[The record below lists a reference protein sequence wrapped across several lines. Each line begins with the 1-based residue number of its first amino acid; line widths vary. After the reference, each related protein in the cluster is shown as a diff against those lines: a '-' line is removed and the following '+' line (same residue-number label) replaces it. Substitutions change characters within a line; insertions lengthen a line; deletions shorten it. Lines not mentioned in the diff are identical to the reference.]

1 VTALSSAAVVG
12 LGYIGLPTAVS
23 LATGGLEVTGVDTNP
38 GIVERV
44 NRGEAPFA
52 EPDLSVAVSGAV
64 AMGRLRA
71 QQKMPQ
77 ADAYVIAVPTPFT
90 MDHEA
95 DPAERPPGARRGA
108 DPEERPT
115 GAPRGAD
122 PGGRPP
128 GAPRRADLSYITAA
142 AEAVADVLRGGEVIV
157 LESTAPPGT
166 TRRVSEL
173 IAARRPDLHLPH
185 VPDIHPDV
193 HVAHCPERVLP
204 GRIMIEIATNDRVI
218 GGLTPACAARAVELY
233 QTFCHGALIV
243 TDAASAEMAKL
254 AENAYRDVNI
264 AFANELSLICQR
276 LGLDVWEIRQM
287 ANHHPRVEILRP
299 GPGVGGHCIAVDPWF
314 IVEAAPD
321 LARLTAVARAVND
334 HMPGHTADQIV
345 ATSRRFRDPRIACL
359 GLSFKAD
366 VGDVRES
373 PAVDITARIAAA
385 LPDVK
390 ILAVEPHLSSLPGRL
405 GDLGNVVLADAE
417 QAIADSDVIALLV
430 DHTCFRAIKK
440 TQLAGKVVYDT
451 RGAWG

>member
-1 VTALSSAAVVG
+1 MTVLSSAAVVG

-23 LATGGLEVTGVDTNP
+23 LATGGLEVIGVDVNP

-71 QQKMPQ
+71 QREMPQ

-90 MDHEA
+90 VDHDA
-95 DPAERPPGARRGA
+95 DPGERPAG
-108 DPEERPT
+108 T
-115 GAPRGAD
+115 PRGAG
-122 PGGRPP
+122 PEGRPP
-128 GAPRRADLSYITAA
+128 GTPRRADLSYITAA

-185 VPDIHPDV
+185 VPDVPPDV

-233 QTFCHGALIV
+233 RTFCHGELIV

-334 HMPGHTADQIV
+334 HMPAHTAGQIV
-345 ATSRRFRDPRIACL
+345 ATARRFRDPRVACL

-366 VGDVRES
+366 VGDLRES
-373 PAVDITARIAAA
+373 PAVDITARVAAA

-390 ILAVEPHLSSLPGRL
+390 IMVAEPHAPSLPAQL
-405 GDLGNVVLADAE
+405 EDLGNVVMTDAE
-417 QAIADSDVIALLV
+417 QAIGEADVIAVLV
-430 DHTCFRAIKK
+430 DHGCFRAIKK

-451 RGAWG
+451 RGMWA

>member
-1 VTALSSAAVVG
+1 MTALESAAVVG

-23 LATGGLEVTGVDTNP
+23 LATGGLEVIGVDVNP
-38 GIVERV
+38 GIVDRV
-44 NRGEAPFA
+44 NRGETPFA

-71 QQKMPQ
+71 QQEMPS

-90 MDHEA
+90 EDH
-95 DPAERPPGARRGA
+95 
-108 DPEERPT
+108 T
-115 GAPRGAD
+115 
-122 PGGRPP
+122 
-128 GAPRRADLSYITAA
+128 ADLSYITAA

-166 TRRVSEL
+166 TRKVSEL

-185 VPDIHPDV
+185 VPDIPPDV

-233 QTFCHGALIV
+233 RTFCHGELIV

-287 ANHHPRVEILRP
+287 ANHHPRVDILRP

-314 IVEAAPD
+314 IVESAPD
-321 LARLTAVARAVND
+321 LAGLIRTARGVND
-334 HMPGHTADQIV
+334 RMPAHTAEQVV

-366 VGDVRES
+366 IGDLRES

-390 ILAVEPHLSSLPGRL
+390 VLTVEPHVASLPGQL
-405 GDLGNVVLADAE
+405 DELDNVALTDVEHAVAE
-417 QAIADSDVIALLV
+417 SDVIALLV
-430 DHTCFRAIKK
+430 DHNCFRAIKK
-440 TQLAGKVVYDT
+440 SQLAGKVVYDT
-451 RGAWG
+451 RGMWG

>member
-1 VTALSSAAVVG
+1 VTPLSSVAVVG

-23 LATGGLEVTGVDTNP
+23 LATGGLEVIGVDTNP
-38 GIVERV
+38 GVVERV
-44 NRGEAPFA
+44 NRGETPFA

-71 QQKMPQ
+71 QREMPQ

-90 MDHEA
+90 GEHK
-95 DPAERPPGARRGA
+95 
-108 DPEERPT
+108 
-115 GAPRGAD
+115 
-122 PGGRPP
+122 
-128 GAPRRADLSYITAA
+128 ADLSYITAA
-142 AEAVADVLRGGEVIV
+142 AGQIADVLRGGEVVV

-166 TRRVSEL
+166 TRCVSEL

-185 VPDIHPDV
+185 GGDVPPDV
-193 HVAHCPERVLP
+193 HLAHCPERVLP
-204 GRIMIEIATNDRVI
+204 GRVMIEIAANDRVI
-218 GGLTPACAARAVELY
+218 GGLTPPCAARAAELY
-233 QTFCHGALIV
+233 RTFCRGELIL

-287 ANHHPRVEILRP
+287 ANHHPRVDILRP

-334 HMPGHTADQIV
+334 DMPRHTADQIV
-345 ATSRRFRDPRIACL
+345 ATSRRFREPRIACL
-359 GLSFKAD
+359 GLAFKAD
-366 VGDVRES
+366 VGDLRES
-373 PAVDITARIAAA
+373 PAVDITARVAAA

-390 ILAVEPHLSSLPGRL
+390 ILVVEPHAPSLPARFDEL
-405 GDLGNVVLADAE
+405 DNVIMTDAE
-417 QAIADSDVIALLV
+417 HAIAEADVIALLV
-430 DHTCFRAIKK
+430 DHSCFRTIKK

-451 RGAWG
+451 RGMWG

>member
-1 VTALSSAAVVG
+1 MALSSVAVVG

-23 LATGGLEVTGVDTNP
+23 LATGGLEVTGVDVNP
-38 GIVERV
+38 EIVERI
-44 NRGEAPFA
+44 NRGETPFA
-52 EPDLSVAVSGAV
+52 EPDLSVSVSGAV

-71 QQKMPQ
+71 QRDMPS

-90 MDHEA
+90 GDH
-95 DPAERPPGARRGA
+95 
-108 DPEERPT
+108 
-115 GAPRGAD
+115 
-122 PGGRPP
+122 
-128 GAPRRADLSYITAA
+128 RADLSYITAA
-142 AEAVADVLRGGEVIV
+142 AEAIAAVLRGGEVIV

-173 IAARRPDLHLPH
+173 VAARRPDLHLPH
-185 VPDIHPDV
+185 IPDVPPDV

-218 GGLTPACAARAVELY
+218 GGLTPACAARAAELY
-233 QTFCHGALIV
+233 QTFCRGRLIV
-243 TDAASAEMAKL
+243 TDASSAEMAKL

-314 IVEAAPD
+314 IVESAPD
-321 LARLTAVARAVND
+321 LAQLIRTARAVND
-334 HMPGHTADQIV
+334 HMPAHTAEQVV

-366 VGDVRES
+366 VGDLRES
-373 PAVDITARIAAA
+373 PAVEITARIAAA

-390 ILAVEPHLSSLPGRL
+390 VHAVEPHAPSLPGRFDGL
-405 GDLGNVVLADAE
+405 DNVVLTDAE
-417 QAIADSDVIALLV
+417 HAIAESDVIALLV
-430 DHTCFRAIKK
+430 DHSCFRGIKK
-440 TQLAGKVVYDT
+440 SQLAGKVVYDT
-451 RGAWG
+451 RGMWA

>member
-1 VTALSSAAVVG
+1 MRAQKVKALSSVAVVG

-23 LATGGLEVTGVDTNP
+23 LATGGLEVVGVDVDP
-38 GIVERV
+38 GVVERV
-44 NRGEAPFA
+44 NRGETPFA

-71 QQKMPQ
+71 QREMPQ
-77 ADAYVIAVPTPFT
+77 TDAYVIAVPTPFT
-90 MDHEA
+90 GDHA
-95 DPAERPPGARRGA
+95 
-108 DPEERPT
+108 
-115 GAPRGAD
+115 
-122 PGGRPP
+122 
-128 GAPRRADLSYITAA
+128 ADLSYITAA
-142 AEAVADVLRGGEVIV
+142 AEAIAGVLRGGEVIV

-185 VPDIHPDV
+185 VADVAPDV

-233 QTFCHGALIV
+233 QTFCHGRLLV
-243 TDAASAEMAKL
+243 TDASSAEMAKL

-314 IVEAAPD
+314 IVESAPD
-321 LARLTAVARAVND
+321 LARLIRAARGVND
-334 HMPGHTADQIV
+334 HMPEHTARQVV

-366 VGDVRES
+366 VGDLRES

-390 ILAVEPHLSSLPGRL
+390 ILTVEPHVASLPGQL
-405 GDLGNVVLADAE
+405 GDLDNVVLTDAGH
-417 QAIADSDVIALLV
+417 AIAESDVVALLV
-430 DHTCFRAIKK
+430 DHSCFRAIKK
-440 TQLAGKVVYDT
+440 SQLAGKVVYDT
-451 RGAWG
+451 RGMWG

>member
-1 VTALSSAAVVG
+1 VTALSSVAVVG

-23 LATGGLEVTGVDTNP
+23 LATGGLEVIGVDVNSD
-38 GIVERV
+38 IVERV
-44 NRGEAPFA
+44 NRGETPFA

-71 QQKMPQ
+71 QREIAS

-90 MDHEA
+90 GDHQ
-95 DPAERPPGARRGA
+95 
-108 DPEERPT
+108 
-115 GAPRGAD
+115 
-122 PGGRPP
+122 
-128 GAPRRADLSYITAA
+128 ADLSYIIAA
-142 AEAVADVLRGGEVIV
+142 AEAIADVLRGGEVIV

-185 VPDIHPDV
+185 VPDIPPDV
-193 HVAHCPERVLP
+193 HIAHCPERVLP

-233 QTFCHGALIV
+233 RTFCHGELIV

-314 IVEAAPD
+314 IVESAPD
-321 LARLTAVARAVND
+321 LARLTRTARAVND
-334 HMPGHTADQIV
+334 HMPAHTAEQIV
-345 ATSRRFRDPRIACL
+345 ATSRRFRDPRIAVL

-366 VGDVRES
+366 VGDLRES

-390 ILAVEPHLSSLPGRL
+390 IHVVEPHAPSLPGQL
-405 GDLGNVVLADAE
+405 DSCANVVMTDAE
-417 QAIADSDVIALLV
+417 HAIHESDVIALLV
-430 DHTCFRAIKK
+430 DHSCFRAIKK

-451 RGAWG
+451 RGMWE

>member
-1 VTALSSAAVVG
+1 VTALSSVAVVG

-38 GIVERV
+38 SIVERV

-71 QQKMPQ
+71 QREMPQ
-77 ADAYVIAVPTPFT
+77 ADAYVIAVPTPFIV
-90 MDHEA
+90 DDDVA
-95 DPAERPPGARRGA
+95 PGERG
-108 DPEERPT
+108 T
-115 GAPRGAD
+115 
-122 PGGRPP
+122 
-128 GAPRRADLSYITAA
+128 PRRADLSYITAA
-142 AEAVADVLRGGEVIV
+142 AEAVAGVLRGGEVIV

-185 VPDIHPDV
+185 VPDIPPDV
-193 HVAHCPERVLP
+193 HLAHCPERVLP

-233 QTFCHGALIV
+233 RTFCHGELIV

-314 IVEAAPD
+314 IVQAAPD

-334 HMPGHTADQIV
+334 HMPVHTADQIV

-390 ILAVEPHLSSLPGRL
+390 ILAVEPHLASLPSRL
-405 GDLGNVVLADAE
+405 DDLGNVVLADAE
-417 QAIADSDVIALLV
+417 HAIAESDVIALLV
-430 DHTCFRAIKK
+430 DHSCFRAIKK
-440 TQLAGKVVYDT
+440 TQLTGKVVYDT

>member
-1 VTALSSAAVVG
+1 
-12 LGYIGLPTAVS
+12 
-23 LATGGLEVTGVDTNP
+23 
-38 GIVERV
+38 
-44 NRGEAPFA
+44 
-52 EPDLSVAVSGAV
+52 
-64 AMGRLRA
+64 
-71 QQKMPQ
+71 
-77 ADAYVIAVPTPFT
+77 VPTPFT
-90 MDHEA
+90 GEH
-95 DPAERPPGARRGA
+95 
-108 DPEERPT
+108 
-115 GAPRGAD
+115 GAD

-128 GAPRRADLSYITAA
+128 GAPRADLSYVTAA
-142 AEAVADVLRGGEVIV
+142 AEAVAGMLRGGEVIV

-166 TRRVSEL
+166 TRHVSEL

-185 VPDIHPDV
+185 VPDVQPDV

-204 GRIMIEIATNDRVI
+204 GRVMIEIAANDRVI
-218 GGLTPACAARAVELY
+218 GGLTPACAERAAELY
-233 QTFCHGALIV
+233 RTFCRGELIL

-321 LARLTAVARAVND
+321 LARLTATARAVND
-334 HMPGHTADQIV
+334 HMPAHTADQIV

-366 VGDVRES
+366 VGDLRES
-373 PAVDITARIAAA
+373 PAVEITARIAAA

-390 ILAVEPHLSSLPGRL
+390 ILVAEPHARSLPGQL
-405 GDLGNVVLADAE
+405 EELGNVAMTDAE
-417 QAIADSDVIALLV
+417 HAIAESDVIALLV
-430 DHTCFRAIKK
+430 DHSCFRTIKK

-451 RGAWG
+451 RGMW

>member
-23 LATGGLEVTGVDTNP
+23 LATGGLEVTGVDVNP

-44 NRGEAPFA
+44 NQGEAPFA

-71 QQKMPQ
+71 QREMPQ
-77 ADAYVIAVPTPFT
+77 CDAYVIAVPTPFT
-90 MDHEA
+90 VDHDA
-95 DPAERPPGARRGA
+95 DPGERPPG
-108 DPEERPT
+108 P
-115 GAPRGAD
+115 PRGAD
-122 PGGRPP
+122 PRQRPLA
-128 GAPRRADLSYITAA
+128 APRRADLSYITAA

-173 IAARRPDLHLPH
+173 IADRRPDLHLPH

-233 QTFCHGALIV
+233 RTFCHGELIV

-264 AFANELSLICQR
+264 AFANELALICQR

-334 HMPGHTADQIV
+334 HMPAHTADQIV
-345 ATSRRFRDPRIACL
+345 VTSRRFRDPRIACL

-366 VGDVRES
+366 VGDLRES

-390 ILAVEPHLSSLPGRL
+390 ILAVEPHVAALPGPL

-417 QAIADSDVIALLV
+417 QAIAESDVIALLV
-430 DHTCFRAIKK
+430 DHSCFRAIKK

>member
-1 VTALSSAAVVG
+1 MRVQIVTGLSSVAVVG

-23 LATGGLEVTGVDTNP
+23 LATGGLEVIGVEVNP
-38 GIVERV
+38 DIIERV

-52 EPDLSVAVSGAV
+52 EPDLSVGVSGAV

-71 QQKMPQ
+71 QREMAS

-90 MDHEA
+90 GDHH
-95 DPAERPPGARRGA
+95 P
-108 DPEERPT
+108 
-115 GAPRGAD
+115 
-122 PGGRPP
+122 
-128 GAPRRADLSYITAA
+128 DLSYVTAA
-142 AEAVADVLRGGEVIV
+142 AEAIADVLHGGEVIV

-185 VPDIHPDV
+185 VPDVPPDV

-233 QTFCHGALIV
+233 QTFCHGQLIV

-314 IVEAAPD
+314 IVESAPD
-321 LARLTAVARAVND
+321 LALLIRTARDVND
-334 HMPGHTADQIV
+334 HMPAHTAEQIV

-366 VGDVRES
+366 VGDMRES
-373 PAVDITARIAAA
+373 PAVDIVRRIASS

-390 ILAVEPHLSSLPGRL
+390 ILAVEPHATSLPGGL
-405 GDLGNVVLADAE
+405 DEHANVALTDVE
-417 QAIADSDVIALLV
+417 HAIGDSDVIALLV
-430 DHTCFRAIKK
+430 DHSCFRAIKK

-451 RGAWG
+451 RGMWA

>member
-1 VTALSSAAVVG
+1 MRAPGVTALSSVAVVG

-23 LATGGLEVTGVDTNP
+23 LATGGLEVTGVDVNRD
-38 GIVERV
+38 IVEQV
-44 NRGEAPFA
+44 NRGETPFA

-71 QQKMPQ
+71 QQEMPQ
-77 ADAYVIAVPTPFT
+77 SDAYVIAVPTPFT
-90 MDHEA
+90 GDHQ
-95 DPAERPPGARRGA
+95 
-108 DPEERPT
+108 
-115 GAPRGAD
+115 
-122 PGGRPP
+122 
-128 GAPRRADLSYITAA
+128 ADLSYITAA
-142 AEAVADVLRGGEVIV
+142 AEAIADVLRGGEVIV

-185 VPDIHPDV
+185 VADIPPDV
-193 HVAHCPERVLP
+193 NVAHCPERVLP
-204 GRIMIEIATNDRVI
+204 GRVMIEIATNDRVI
-218 GGLTPACAARAVELY
+218 GGLTPGCAARAVELY
-233 QTFCHGALIV
+233 QTFCRGELIV

-321 LARLTAVARAVND
+321 LARLTRTAREVND
-334 HMPGHTADQIV
+334 HMPAHTADQIV

-366 VGDVRES
+366 VGDLRES

-390 ILAVEPHLSSLPGRL
+390 ILVAEPHAPSLPGQL
-405 GDLGNVVLADAE
+405 DELGNVAMTDAE
-417 QAIADSDVIALLV
+417 HAIAESDVIALLV
-430 DHTCFRAIKK
+430 DHSCFRAIKK

-451 RGAWG
+451 RGMWG

>member
-1 VTALSSAAVVG
+1 MTTLATAAVVG

-23 LATGGLEVTGVDTNP
+23 LATGGLEVIGVDVNP
-38 GIVERV
+38 DIVERV

-71 QQKMPQ
+71 QREMPS
-77 ADAYVIAVPTPFT
+77 ADAYIIAVPTPFT
-90 MDHEA
+90 GD
-95 DPAERPPGARRGA
+95 RGTGL
-108 DPEERPT
+108 EESSPV
-115 GAPRGAD
+115 AS
-122 PGGRPP
+122 
-128 GAPRRADLSYITAA
+128 RRADLSFITEA
-142 AEAVADVLRGGEVIV
+142 AEAIAEVLRGGEVIV

-185 VPDIHPDV
+185 VPDSPADV
-193 HVAHCPERVLP
+193 YVAHCPERVLP
-204 GRIMIEIATNDRVI
+204 GRIMIEIATNARVI
-218 GGLTPACAARAVELY
+218 GGLTPACAARAVALY
-233 QTFCHGALIV
+233 RTFCHGELIV

-314 IVEAAPD
+314 IVESAPD
-321 LARLTAVARAVND
+321 LAQLTSMARAVND
-334 HMPGHTADQIV
+334 HMPAHTAEQIV

-366 VGDVRES
+366 VSDLRES
-373 PAVDITARIAAA
+373 PAIDITARIAAA

-390 ILAVEPHLSSLPGRL
+390 VLAVEPHVATLPGEFD
-405 GDLGNVVLADAE
+405 DLDNVVLTDVE
-417 QAIADSDVIALLV
+417 HAIADADVIALLV
-430 DHTCFRAIKK
+430 DHSCFRAIKK
-440 TQLAGKVVYDT
+440 SHLAGKAVYDT
-451 RGAWG
+451 RGMWA

>member
-1 VTALSSAAVVG
+1 VTALSSVAVVG

-23 LATGGLEVTGVDTNP
+23 LATGGLEVIGVDVNSD
-38 GIVERV
+38 IVERV
-44 NRGEAPFA
+44 NRGETPFA

-71 QQKMPQ
+71 QREIAS

-90 MDHEA
+90 GDHQ
-95 DPAERPPGARRGA
+95 
-108 DPEERPT
+108 
-115 GAPRGAD
+115 
-122 PGGRPP
+122 
-128 GAPRRADLSYITAA
+128 ADLSYIIAA
-142 AEAVADVLRGGEVIV
+142 AEAIADVLRGGEVIV

-185 VPDIHPDV
+185 VPDIPPDV
-193 HVAHCPERVLP
+193 HIAHCPERVLP

-233 QTFCHGALIV
+233 RTFCHGELIV

-314 IVEAAPD
+314 IVESAPD
-321 LARLTAVARAVND
+321 LARLTRTARAVND
-334 HMPGHTADQIV
+334 HMPAHTAEQIV
-345 ATSRRFRDPRIACL
+345 ATSRRFRDPRIAVL

-366 VGDVRES
+366 VGDLRES

-390 ILAVEPHLSSLPGRL
+390 IIVVEPHAPSLPGHL
-405 GDLGNVVLADAE
+405 DSGANVIMTDAE
-417 QAIADSDVIALLV
+417 HAIAESYVIALLV
-430 DHTCFRAIKK
+430 DHSCFRAIKK

-451 RGAWG
+451 RGMWE

>member
-1 VTALSSAAVVG
+1 VTGLSSAAVVG

-23 LATGGLEVTGVDTNP
+23 LATGGLEVTGVDVDP
-38 GIVERV
+38 DIIDAV
-44 NRGEAPFA
+44 NRGESPFA

-71 QQKMPQ
+71 QREMPS

-90 MDHEA
+90 GDH
-95 DPAERPPGARRGA
+95 
-108 DPEERPT
+108 T
-115 GAPRGAD
+115 
-122 PGGRPP
+122 
-128 GAPRRADLSYITAA
+128 ADLSYITAA
-142 AEAVADVLRGGEVIV
+142 AEAIADVLRGGEVIV

-173 IAARRPDLHLPH
+173 IASRRPDLNLPH
-185 VPDIHPDV
+185 VPDMPPDV

-218 GGLTPACAARAVELY
+218 GGLTPGCAERAVELY
-233 QTFCHGALIV
+233 RTFCHGELIV

-314 IVEAAPD
+314 IVESAPD
-321 LARLTAVARAVND
+321 LAQLTRAARAVND
-334 HMPGHTADQIV
+334 HMPAHTAEQIV

-366 VGDVRES
+366 VGDLRES

-390 ILAVEPHLSSLPGRL
+390 VLAVEPLVPSLPGQL
-405 GDLGNVVLADAE
+405 DDLDNVVLTDAE
-417 QAIADSDVIALLV
+417 HAIADSDVIALLV
-430 DHTCFRAIKK
+430 DHSCFRAIKK
-440 TQLAGKVVYDT
+440 SQLAGKVVYDT
-451 RGAWG
+451 RGMWG